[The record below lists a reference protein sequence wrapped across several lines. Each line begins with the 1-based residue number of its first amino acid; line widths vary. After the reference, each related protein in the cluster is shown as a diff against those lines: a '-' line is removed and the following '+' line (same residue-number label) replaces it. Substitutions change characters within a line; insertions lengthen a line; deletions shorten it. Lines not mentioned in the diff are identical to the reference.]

1 MILAREKAK
10 VKVEEEQFERDF
22 ENELGYS
29 DDEDYDEEHEN
40 NEETEGTKGTEKNS
54 NQHQS
59 SSYETFLTL
68 SSSINS
74 LPSEPSTTVTTNSF
88 PTKESLSTNDS
99 SSSSSTATESFT
111 EAFTGASTKTSTKTS
126 TEISTE
132 ASTRIKNMQ
141 HAYNMILA
149 EPCKY
154 LAEKLQLVVLPP
166 LEYWERQHSCIPD
179 QLLTIEKGSTSDVVS
194 NVGRTAS
201 HKASH
206 TDHANSGCI
215 VVKVGPVPST
225 KTTLD
230 LDQNTEDDVDE
241 DNEEKEDR
249 DQVTVVVGGSG
260 TISRIETYDLTLEE
274 RTEALELRGIRC
286 TCLRCV
292 HERSIAE
299 CVEKHQKN
307 NLENEFDQNQVVEII
322 TKTKT
327 KTKHLRTL
335 ARIAA
340 SEGRYG
346 DAKICLKELITRK
359 PNDGNLLLALSR
371 LEGWSDQWTTSRNM
385 LFNECAVKFPN
396 HKRISEKIK
405 EAR

>member
-29 DDEDYDEEHEN
+29 DDEEYDEEYEN
-40 NEETEGTKGTEKNS
+40 NEGTEGTKGTEKNS
-54 NQHQS
+54 NQNQS
-59 SSYETFLTL
+59 SSYDTFLTL

-74 LPSEPSTTVTTNSF
+74 LPSEPSTTVTNPFS
-88 PTKESLSTNDS
+88 TKESLSTNDS

-111 EAFTGASTKTSTKTS
+111 EASTRASTKTSTET
-126 TEISTE
+126 STE

-179 QLLTIEKGSTSDVVS
+179 QLLTIETGSTSDVVS
-194 NVGRTAS
+194 NVGHTAS
-201 HKASH
+201 HTASHTTSH

-327 KTKHLRTL
+327 KHLRTL